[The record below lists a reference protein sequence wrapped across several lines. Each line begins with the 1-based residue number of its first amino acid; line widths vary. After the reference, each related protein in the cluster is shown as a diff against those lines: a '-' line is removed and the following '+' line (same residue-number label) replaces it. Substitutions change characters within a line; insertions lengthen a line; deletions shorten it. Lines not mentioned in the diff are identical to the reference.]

1 MDAEVDAIGLG
12 EELRYKRVEME
23 SVTATVSVCDSGC
36 N

>member
-1 MDAEVDAIGLG
+1 MDAEVDVIGSG

-23 SVTATVSVCDSGC
+23 WVTATVSVCDSGY